1 MTGNFQCL
9 QMPSVRI
16 RQGMAVSSLF
26 LFLYGE
32 CVYQSIEM
40 YILAYLVH
48 MYKCQSTSLS
58 KDACVRDGD
67 ELKSPCMCVNVCMF
81 ALKIAANH
89 DLGRVFR
96 LFHQTSSLDLLEPSA
111 VKPSQE
117 VIKAPEFSKPS
128 NARSRISSKS
138 AMPSSSST
146 STSNPTFLQKLGSA
160 WVQSMTMERIV
171 ANKI

>member
-58 KDACVRDGD
+58 KDAYVRDGD

-89 DLGRVFR
+89 DLAVCFVCFIKHPALIFLNLRQSSQVKRSSRHPNFPSR
-96 LFHQTSSLDLLEPSA
+96 ATPALASLRNPPYHPALQPQHPILLFSE
-111 VKPSQE
+111 KY
-117 VIKAPEFSKPS
+117 
-128 NARSRISSKS
+128 
-138 AMPSSSST
+138 
-146 STSNPTFLQKLGSA
+146 GA
-160 WVQSMTMERIV
+160 WVAKYDNGDNCS
-171 ANKI
+171 K